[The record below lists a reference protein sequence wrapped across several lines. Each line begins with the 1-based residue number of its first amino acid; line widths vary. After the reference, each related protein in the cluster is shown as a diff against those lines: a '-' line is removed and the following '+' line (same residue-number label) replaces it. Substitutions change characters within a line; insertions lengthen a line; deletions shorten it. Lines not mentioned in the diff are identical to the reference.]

1 MKAAEQRP
9 VKGGELWPLSV
20 AGYHTL
26 SDAGLIPE
34 RTELLY
40 GQVYHKM
47 SKSPLHSYLV
57 QLLQDMLLDQLP
69 GGYCLRVEQP
79 LTLGDSEPEPDLAL
93 FKGKA
98 SDFRLRHPTV
108 AELVIEICVTTH
120 DFDRSKLPAYAA
132 AGIPECWL
140 FLGPE
145 KQVEVYRKPSGG
157 RYTEKSISSG
167 SQELTSVGLAWLKVP
182 LDKVFA

>member
-1 MKAAEQRP
+1 MKAAEQPP
-9 VKGGELWPLSV
+9 VKGGELWPLPVS
-20 AGYHTL
+20 GYHTL
-26 SDAGLIPE
+26 SDAGLLPE

-40 GQVYHKM
+40 GQIYHKK

-57 QLLQDMLLDQLP
+57 QLLR
-69 GGYCLRVEQP
+69 YCLRVEQP

-93 FKGKA
+93 YKGKA

-145 KQVEVYRKPSGG
+145 KQVEVYRNPNQGQYG
-157 RYTEKSISSG
+157 EKLVLSASEKLRS
-167 SQELTSVGLAWLKVP
+167 LNLAWLSLDLRP
-182 LDKVFA
+182 LFIEQ